1 MASLIRIT
9 VRSSAA
15 MPSDVSPRLLLCNPM
30 VRFRRFHVR
39 RHSLAVLAI
48 AAAACTPGSDAAP
61 ETTQA
66 ASTTTFPALDQSDGI
81 LTIGLLLPSSNPTLG
96 QGLIDAANIAVDR
109 INDARGVLGRNVR
122 VVEQDEGLGDG
133 TAAASIAALLESTP
147 SVDAVIGPSSSLV
160 ALSQLDTLVAAGIPS
175 CSPTATAL
183 ALDEFPD
190 ERLFFRTV
198 PSDSLQAVAAADL
211 AERTGVQDVAV
222 VYIDDAYGRPF
233 AAAVE
238 DALAAGTRSVS
249 RVETYGF
256 VRTDGDLADKAQR
269 VADSRARVAIL
280 LAGSDDGAA
289 FLEALDDTSFGSI
302 TDIIVNDALRDPS
315 ITPRVEALDPALRA
329 LVRGVAPQAQSS
341 DADRPFDPPGLFAA
355 QAFDCVN
362 LIALAAYSVDSDD
375 PAEFA
380 SQIPALTVGG
390 RVCLSFEACSVLLD
404 EPLDIN
410 YNGPD
415 GITELL
421 VIGDPARA
429 RFDVF
434 RFDDTGRAEFIQSLV
449 AEVR

>member
-1 MASLIRIT
+1 
-9 VRSSAA
+9 
-15 MPSDVSPRLLLCNPM
+15 M

-39 RHSLAVLAI
+39 RHSLAVLALV
-48 AAAACTPGSDAAP
+48 AAACSPGSDAAP

-66 ASTTTFPALDQSDGI
+66 VGTTTIPAPDRSDGT

-109 INDARGVLGRNVR
+109 INDAGGVLGRNIR

-133 TAAASIAALLESTP
+133 TAAASIAALIESTP

-183 ALDEFPD
+183 ALDDFPD

-238 DALAAGTRSVS
+238 DALAVGHPIGEPRRDLRLRPQRRRSRRES
-249 RVETYGF
+249 PTGRRF
-256 VRTDGDLADKAQR
+256 
-269 VADSRARVAIL
+269 RARVVVL

-302 TDIIVNDALRDPS
+302 SDIIVNDTMRDPS
-315 ITPRVEALDPALRA
+315 VTPAC
-329 LVRGVAPQAQSS
+329 RGIRSS
-341 DADRPFDPPGLFAA
+341 PSLTRPWRGSAG
-355 QAFDCVN
+355 
-362 LIALAAYSVDSDD
+362 
-375 PAEFA
+375 
-380 SQIPALTVGG
+380 TVK
-390 RVCLSFEACSVLLD
+390 
-404 EPLDIN
+404 
-410 YNGPD
+410 
-415 GITELL
+415 
-421 VIGDPARA
+421 
-429 RFDVF
+429 
-434 RFDDTGRAEFIQSLV
+434 
-449 AEVR
+449 

>member
-1 MASLIRIT
+1 
-9 VRSSAA
+9 
-15 MPSDVSPRLLLCNPM
+15 MPSDVSPRLLLFIPM
-30 VRFRRFHVR
+30 GTFRRLRVR
-39 RHSLAVLAI
+39 RHAVAALVLAT
-48 AAAACTPGSDAAP
+48 AAVACSPGSDATP
-61 ETTQA
+61 ETTQP
-66 ASTTTFPALDQSDGI
+66 ASTTTVPALDQSDGF

-109 INDARGVLGRNVR
+109 INEAGGVLGRNVR

-133 TAAASIAALLESTP
+133 TAAASIAALLESNIR
-147 SVDAVIGPSSSLV
+147 VDAIIGPSSSLT
-160 ALSQLDTLVAAGIPS
+160 ALSELDTLVAAGIPS

-183 ALDEFPD
+183 ALDDFPD

-198 PSDSLQAVAAADL
+198 PSDSLQAVAIADL

-233 AAAVE
+233 ANAVE
-238 DALAAGTRSVS
+238 EALDAGTRSVS

-256 VRTDGDLADKAQR
+256 VRTDGDLANKAQE
-269 VADSRARVAIL
+269 VADSGARVVIL

-302 TDIIVNDALRDPS
+302 TAIIANDAMRDPS
-315 ITPRVEALDPALRA
+315 ITQRVEALDPALRE
-329 LVRGVAPQAQSS
+329 LVRGVAPQAQSNEE
-341 DADRPFDPPGLFAA
+341 DRPFDPPGLFAA

-362 LIALAAYSVDSDD
+362 LIALAAYSVSSDD

-390 RVCLSFEACSVLLD
+390 RVCVSFETCSALLD

-415 GITELL
+415 GLTELL
-421 VIGDPARA
+421 VVGDPARA

-434 RFDDTGRAEFIQSLV
+434 SFDDTGRAEFDQALI
-449 AEVR
+449 AARR

>member
-1 MASLIRIT
+1 MG
-9 VRSSAA
+9 
-15 MPSDVSPRLLLCNPM
+15 
-30 VRFRRFHVR
+30 RFRHLHLR
-39 RHSLAVLAI
+39 RHAVAALVLAT
-48 AAAACTPGSDAAP
+48 AACTPGSDATP
-61 ETTQA
+61 ETTQPA
-66 ASTTTFPALDQSDGI
+66 ITTTIPAFEQSDGI
-81 LTIGLLLPSSNPTLG
+81 LTIGLLLPSANPTLG
-96 QGLIDAANIAVDR
+96 QGLIDAAKIAVDR
-109 INDARGVLGRNVR
+109 INEAGGVLGRDVR
-122 VVEQDEGLGDG
+122 VIEQDEGLSSS
-133 TAAASIAALLESTP
+133 TAATSIAALLASNFH
-147 SVDAVIGPSSSLV
+147 VDAVIGPSSSLT
-160 ALSQLDTLVAAGIPS
+160 ALSELHTLVAAGIPA

-183 ALDEFPD
+183 ALDDFPD

-233 AAAVE
+233 ANAVE
-238 DALAAGTRSVS
+238 EALAAGNRSVS
-249 RVETYGF
+249 GVETYGF
-256 VRTDGDLADKAQR
+256 VRTDGDLANKAQE
-269 VADSRARVAIL
+269 VSDSGARVVIM

-289 FLEALDDTSFGSI
+289 FLEALDDTNFGSI
-302 TDIIVNDALRDPS
+302 TDIIVNDTMRNPS
-315 ITPRVEALDPALRA
+315 IAQRVEALDPALRA

-341 DADRPFDPPGLFAA
+341 DEDRPFDPPGLFAA

-362 LIALAAYSVDSDD
+362 LIALAAYSVNSDD

-390 RVCLSFEACSVLLD
+390 RVCVSFEACSSLLD

-421 VIGDPARA
+421 VVGDPSRA

-434 RFDDTGRAEFIQSLV
+434 SFDDTGRAEFDQALV
-449 AEVR
+449 VTRR